1 MNNFLYLNMTKP
13 IFANTT
19 HQIVVNDYLNLMLTF
34 AKDIS
39 TKAKFENF
47 KEVLDCVLEYH
58 NTYGEDVNG
67 GNWNDWLMIIPIN
80 TSVMIN
86 GYFAGIQTKRNLEIV
101 RSYKVLLDNALEVL
115 VNDLR
120 EIEYNN
126 E

>member
-1 MNNFLYLNMTKP
+1 MLKP
-13 IFANTT
+13 IFADTK
-19 HQIVVNDYLNLMLTF
+19 HQLVITEYLNLMLSF
-34 AKDIS
+34 AQEVSS
-39 TKAKFENF
+39 TSKYEDF
-47 KEVLDCVLEYH
+47 KEVMELIIEYH
-58 NTYGEDVNG
+58 NGYGSGVVK

-86 GYFAGIQTKRNLEIV
+86 GYFAGIQTKSNLEIV

>member
-1 MNNFLYLNMTKP
+1 MTKP

-47 KEVLDCVLEYH
+47 KEVLELIIEYH
-58 NTYGEDVNG
+58 NSYGEDVSM
-67 GNWNDWLMIIPIN
+67 GNWNDWLMVIPIN
-80 TSVMIN
+80 TSVMVN
-86 GYFAGIQTKRNLEIV
+86 GYFAGIQTKSNLEIV

>member
-1 MNNFLYLNMTKP
+1 
-13 IFANTT
+13 
-19 HQIVVNDYLNLMLTF
+19 
-34 AKDIS
+34 
-39 TKAKFENF
+39 
-47 KEVLDCVLEYH
+47 
-58 NTYGEDVNG
+58 
-67 GNWNDWLMIIPIN
+67 MIIPIN
-80 TSVMIN
+80 TSVMVN